1 MDGWLG
7 GWMVDRWIG
16 GWMDEGMSEWMD
28 NG

>member
-16 GWMDEGMSEWMD
+16 GWIDEGMSEWMD